1 MNSTAKP
8 FLLQTWCCEATSKA
22 QDPPSDG
29 CCRPSVH
36 GRCCVCRARPGDLG
50 TGQGG
55 WRTKMPPYFNIWG
68 NCAGHC
74 PFPTWTFP
82 RPTPKR
88 SVLETSPSRGLSRHC
103 LGGGGGGGGGAQ
115 PSSSPALLSTTPAR
129 PSSPTNPAPP
139 SLPVRTPDKPQ
150 ALNMALPRVRIKN
163 KIVQNGIIPVQ
174 MLKVS
179 SISPCDWTEKCSI
192 DLSTCTHALLSVCPC
207 GRGLIR
213 WGLTDMCS
221 AHYIT

>member
-1 MNSTAKP
+1 M
-8 FLLQTWCCEATSKA
+8 L
-22 QDPPSDG
+22 
-29 CCRPSVH
+29 PSV
-36 GRCCVCRARPGDLG
+36 RARAVLCLQGEAGRPGHRAGRLEDQNAPLFQHLGQLCWSLSFPNLDLPPTHPQALCPGDL
-50 TGQGG
+50 
-55 WRTKMPPYFNIWG
+55 
-68 NCAGHC
+68 
-74 PFPTWTFP
+74 TFP
-82 RPTPKR
+82 GPQQT
-88 SVLETSPSRGLSRHC
+88 LSRWW
-103 LGGGGGGGGGAQ
+103 GGGGGAQ